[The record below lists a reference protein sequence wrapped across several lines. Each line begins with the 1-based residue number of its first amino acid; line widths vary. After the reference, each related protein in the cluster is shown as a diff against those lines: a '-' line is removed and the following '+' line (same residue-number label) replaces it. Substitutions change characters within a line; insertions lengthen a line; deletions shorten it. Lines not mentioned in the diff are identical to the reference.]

1 MCGIIGYVGN
11 MPAKKILV
19 DGLTSLEYRG
29 YDSAGISFFDE
40 NKNIHT
46 IKNIGKVCN
55 LKKLVDSDE
64 HSSNCGLGHTRWA
77 THGNVTNE
85 NAHPHSAGKITL
97 VHNGIIENYISLQ
110 KEYSITEGE
119 RKSQTDTEIAAIL
132 LNKFYEESGYDSLKA
147 ISMLTSLLVGTYSF
161 CVLFADRPSEI
172 YAIRKVSP
180 LVCSKTPIGSFIA
193 SDLTALI
200 SYSKTYFVAPED
212 AIIKLTKDDIKFFD
226 LKNFN
231 ELKVEEKN
239 LNWDAD
245 ATMKGGYKHYMLK
258 EINEQPDALVNTIMP
273 FINNDVPDFDSIGLS
288 DEFLNSIENIQ
299 IVACGTARHAGLV
312 ASYTFSSILKMPIN
326 TYVASEYRYSEPL
339 VNNKTLFV
347 AISQSGETVDT
358 LASLSLAK
366 KEGANIVSVVNV
378 KDSSIARESNF
389 NLYTNAGPEI
399 AVASTKAYTVQIAML
414 YMLFSRVAF
423 AKGKMTL
430 DELKT
435 FTKNLIDMKE
445 VIKETLKVE
454 EQVKEIAKFL
464 QHKNDCYYIGRLQ
477 DYVSSLE
484 GALKLKEISY
494 IHTDA
499 YAAGELKHGTIA
511 LIYDG
516 VPVIA
521 ISTNKKVHEKLMSNV
536 EEVKARDAD
545 IILIVNEDFNYNKN
559 ISKHVIRIKN
569 VDYRFAVFPV
579 SVVIQLIAY
588 WTSVERG
595 LDVDK
600 PRNLAKSVTVE

>member
-11 MPAKKILV
+11 MPAKKILI
-19 DGLTSLEYRG
+19 DGLVSLEYRG

-40 NKNIHT
+40 NSNLHT

-55 LKKLVDSDE
+55 LQKLVNEDKHE
-64 HSSNCGLGHTRWA
+64 SSCGLGHTRWA

-85 NAHPHSAGKITL
+85 NAHPHNAGKVTL
-97 VHNGIIENYISLQ
+97 VHNGIIENYVELQ
-110 KEYSITEGE
+110 KKYNISEDDK
-119 RKSQTDTEIAAIL
+119 KSQTDTEIAAIL
-132 LNKFYEESGYDSLKA
+132 LNKFYEETGYDALKS
-147 ISMLTSLLVGTYSF
+147 ISMLTGLLLGTYSF
-161 CVLFADRPSEI
+161 CILFEDRPKEI
-172 YAIRKVSP
+172 YAIRKISP
-180 LVCSKTPIGSFIA
+180 LVCSKTSIGSFIA

-200 SYSKTYFVAPED
+200 SYSKTYFVPPEETVV
-212 AIIKLTKDDIKFFD
+212 KMTFDDIKFFD
-226 LKNFN
+226 LKNFSEIN
-231 ELKVEEKN
+231 VEEKI
-239 LNWDAD
+239 LNWDKD
-245 ATMKGGYKHYMLK
+245 ATMKGGFKHYMLK
-258 EINEQPDALVNTIMP
+258 EINEQPEALINTISP
-273 FINNDVPDFDSIGLS
+273 FIINEVSDFSRIGLN
-288 DEFLNSIENIQ
+288 DEFLKDIENIQ

-312 ASYTFSSILKMPIN
+312 ASYTFSSILKMPIT

-339 VNNKTLFV
+339 VSNKTLFI

-378 KDSSIARESNF
+378 KDSSIARESDY

-414 YMLFSRVAF
+414 YMLFSRLAYI
-423 AKGKMTL
+423 KQKMTL

-435 FTKNLIDMKE
+435 FTKNLISMKE
-445 VIKETLKVE
+445 VIKETLNLE
-454 EQVKEIAKFL
+454 EQIKSIAKYL

-511 LIYDG
+511 LIHDS

-521 ISTNKKVHEKLMSNV
+521 ISTNEKVHEKLMSNV

-545 IILIVNEDFNYNKN
+545 IILIVNEKFNYNKN
-559 ISKHVIRIKN
+559 ISKFVLKIKN
-569 VDYRFAVFPV
+569 VDFRFAVFPV

-588 WTSVERG
+588 WTSAEKG
-595 LDVDK
+595 LDVDR